1 MTKAQAAGAVA
12 LRYVG
17 DGAFIRGIPT
27 TDLDADAIARLGVD
41 SAALIGSGLY
51 REAAR
56 PSAADE
62 PSPDLERSD
71 R

>member
-1 MTKAQAAGAVA
+1 MTKARAAGAVA

-27 TDLDADAIARLGVD
+27 TDLDADTIARLGVD
-41 SAALIGSGLY
+41 SAALIRSGLY
-51 REAAR
+51 EAAR

-62 PSPDLERSD
+62 PSADLERSD